1 MRCCWLSGLRTDR
14 VYRVLGDVL
23 ERYRDRP
30 DFRIVHISIQ
40 DNHLHLIVEAADAA
54 ALERGMRS
62 FTINAARAIHR
73 AFGTAGR
80 VFFRYHSTVIKTR
93 RYARNVIA
101 YVLGNWRRHN
111 QDVVRGRLIDA
122 MLDRYS
128 SAISFDGW
136 TERFAI
142 PAGYAPLPVSAPSTY
157 LLHRGW
163 AYSGP
168 LDPYQVP
175 GPLFG

>member
-1 MRCCWLSGLRTDR
+1 MRTCWINGLRTDR
-14 VYRVLGDVL
+14 VYRVLGDVIA
-23 ERYRDRP
+23 RYRDHN

-40 DNHLHLIVEAADAA
+40 DNHLHLIVEAADAE

-62 FTINAARAIHR
+62 FAINAARTIHS

-101 YVLGNWRRHN
+101 YVLNNWRRHN

-142 PAGYAPLPVSAPSTY
+142 PAGYSPLAVSRPSTE
-157 LLHRGW
+157 LLLRGW
-163 AYSGP
+163 AYAGP
-168 LDPYQVP
+168 LDPYHVP
-175 GPLFG
+175 GPIFG